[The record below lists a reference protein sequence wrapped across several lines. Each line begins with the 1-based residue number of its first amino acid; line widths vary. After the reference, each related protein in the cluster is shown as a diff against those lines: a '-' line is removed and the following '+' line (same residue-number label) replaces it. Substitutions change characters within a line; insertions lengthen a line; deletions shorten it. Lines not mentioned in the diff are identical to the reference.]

1 MKQYKQPNAELLLF
15 SPDDIMA
22 ASDDFELKID
32 WFKADDEAAQTGG
45 SDQSAM

>member
-15 SPDDIMA
+15 AQEDIVM

-32 WFKADDEAAQTGG
+32 WFKTDDEATQAGN
-45 SDQSAM
+45 SDQSAV